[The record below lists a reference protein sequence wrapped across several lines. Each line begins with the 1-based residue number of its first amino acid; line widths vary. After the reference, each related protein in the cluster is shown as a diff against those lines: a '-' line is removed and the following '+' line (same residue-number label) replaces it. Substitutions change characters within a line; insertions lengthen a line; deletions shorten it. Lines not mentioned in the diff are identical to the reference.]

1 MTKAIRKKNQK
12 QRFVITFID
21 FKIMFIAGRISSKI
35 SLFTGQVGTS
45 QELGEA
51 YYQWYEY
58 KDKFDEEKR
67 ARKEEARQRQAEGS
81 VPYDTSGPS
90 TSRGVGNVTEH
101 MQSMHLRDGQ

>member
-1 MTKAIRKKNQK
+1 MSTS
-12 QRFVITFID
+12 
-21 FKIMFIAGRISSKI
+21 RIYLLLEEFHRKI

-67 ARKEEARQRQAEGS
+67 ARKEEARRRQAEGS

-101 MQSMHLRDGQ
+101 MQSMQLRDGQ